1 MIRTGSASPWKLEHP
16 SYTPEPSGNV
26 PLDCHVDNP
35 LTPVFS
41 VFFGLGHS
49 EITAE

>member
-1 MIRTGSASPWKLEHP
+1 
-16 SYTPEPSGNV
+16 
-26 PLDCHVDNP
+26 

-49 EITAE
+49 EITAEQGILSLAPARNRAMATLLPALRRLP